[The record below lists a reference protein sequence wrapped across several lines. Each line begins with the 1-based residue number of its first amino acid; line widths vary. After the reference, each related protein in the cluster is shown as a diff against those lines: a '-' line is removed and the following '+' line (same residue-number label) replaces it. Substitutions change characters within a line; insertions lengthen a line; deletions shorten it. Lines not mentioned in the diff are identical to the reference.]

1 MMSRLLSSLSRLAGL
16 ALCAALLTPLP
27 ATAAPEG
34 EVLVVA
40 PVLRQHFDPTQIIA
54 TTDYLVNDLLFDGLL
69 NNGPDGKYP
78 ALATS
83 WKVSPDGKQID
94 FELRQNVKFHNG
106 DAFTAEDV
114 KFTYDTMLKEGNT
127 HSYRKGFVDSI
138 ERVEVTG
145 PHQVRLVLK
154 TPWLGFFTASRYG
167 LQPIVPKAY
176 YEKVGAKGFHEKP
189 VGTGPFKLHSLQSGE
204 WTKYESYADYWNKA
218 PKVKFVKQQLVKEPF
233 TRYAMLQK
241 GEADIIAGLTG
252 PLLDKIRTDKNVRI
266 FSAKYSGTSA
276 MYFNVT
282 KFPEAK
288 DLKVRTAIGH
298 AIDLATISK
307 TVLKGV
313 CEPSPGIFTPATFGY
328 QPGFKPIPYDPAK
341 AKALLKEAGV
351 APGKEITYSLHTESA
366 SLPNAPQVLEAIAG
380 YLEQVG
386 FKVTREPYDMAAWMQ
401 MMRGGKQPAVFYGT
415 SAMPDDG
422 GELLSGWYNTKAV
435 WSSGNVSDPDYDKI
449 FQDQLAATDAK
460 SREQI
465 LQRFAKLEDERKR
478 SVPLFWCGE
487 SFAVGPRLKD
497 LKPAVGSPYHLKLE
511 SLELVKK

>member
-1 MMSRLLSSLSRLAGL
+1 MFGLKRSFGMLTGSVLLAAL
-16 ALCAALLTPLP
+16 ALPQTAP
-27 ATAAPEG
+27 AAPQG
-34 EVLVVA
+34 EILVVA

-54 TTDYLVNDLLFDGLL
+54 TTDFLVNDLLYDGLL

-94 FELRQNVKFHNG
+94 FELRKNVKFHNG
-106 DAFTAEDV
+106 DPLTAADV

-127 HSYRKGFVDSI
+127 HSYRKGFIDSI
-138 ERVEVTG
+138 ERIEVRG
-145 PHQVRLVLK
+145 EHEVRFVLK
-154 TPWLGFFTASRYG
+154 TPWLAFFSASRYG
-167 LQPIVPKAY
+167 LQPIVPKNY
-176 YEKVGAKGFHEKP
+176 YEKVGARGFQEKP

-204 WTKYESYADYWNKA
+204 WTKYESNATYWNKP
-218 PKVKFVKQQLVKEPF
+218 PKVNVKQQLVKEPF
-233 TRYAMLQK
+233 TRYAMVQK
-241 GEADIIAGLTG
+241 NEADIIAGLTG
-252 PLLDKIRTDKNVRI
+252 PLLDKIRADKNVRI

-276 MYFNVT
+276 LFFNVA

-288 DLKVRTAIGH
+288 DIKVRMAIGH
-298 AIDLATISK
+298 AIDLKTIAQ

-328 QPGFKPIPYDPAK
+328 MAGLKPIPYDPAK

-380 YLEQVG
+380 YLEAAG

-422 GELLSGWYNTKAV
+422 GELMSGWYNSKAV
-435 WSSGNVSDPDYDKI
+435 WSSGNIADPDYDKI
-449 FQDQLAATDAK
+449 FQDQLAAADAQ

-465 LQRFAKLEDERKR
+465 LQRFAKLEDERKQ
-478 SVPLFWCGE
+478 SIPLFWCGE
-487 SFAVGPRLKD
+487 SFAVGPRIKD

-511 SLELVKK
+511 SVELVGK

>member
-1 MMSRLLSSLSRLAGL
+1 MLSLKRSFGLLAGSVLLATL
-16 ALCAALLTPLP
+16 ALPQTAP
-27 ATAAPEG
+27 AAPQG
-34 EVLVVA
+34 EILVVA
-40 PVLRQHFDPTQIIA
+40 PVLRQHFDPTRVIA
-54 TTDYLVNDLLFDGLL
+54 TTDYLVNDLLYDGLL
-69 NNGPDGKYP
+69 NNGPGGKYP

-83 WKVSPDGKQID
+83 WKVSADGKQID
-94 FELRQNVKFHNG
+94 FELRKNVKFHNG
-106 DAFTAEDV
+106 DPFTAEDV
-114 KFTYDTMLKEGNT
+114 KFTYDTMLAEGNT

-138 ERVEVTG
+138 ERVEVVS
-145 PHQVRLVLK
+145 PSQVRLVLK
-154 TPWLGFFTASRYG
+154 TPWLAFFSASRYG
-167 LQPIVPKAY
+167 LQPIVPKNY
-176 YEKVGAKGFHEKP
+176 YEKVGARGFQEKP
-189 VGTGPFKLHSLQSGE
+189 VGTGPFKLNSLQSGE
-204 WTKYESYADYWNKA
+204 WTRYESNADYWNKA
-218 PKVKFVKQQLVKEPF
+218 PKVNVKQMLVKEPF
-233 TRYAMLQK
+233 TRYAMMQK

-252 PLLDKIRTDKNVRI
+252 PLLDKIAQDKNVRI
-266 FSAKYSGTSA
+266 FRAKFSGTSA
-276 MYFNVT
+276 IFFNLA

-288 DLKVRTAIGH
+288 DIKVRMAIGH
-298 AIDLATISK
+298 AIDLKTIAQ

-328 QPGFKPIPYDPAK
+328 MSGFKPIAYDPAK

-351 APGKEITYSLHTESA
+351 AAGKEITYSLHTESA

-380 YLEQVG
+380 YLEAVG

-422 GELLSGWYNTKAV
+422 GELLSGWYNSKAV
-435 WSSGNVSDPDYDKI
+435 WSSGNIADPEYDKI

-487 SFAVGPRLKD
+487 SFAVGKRIKE

-511 SLELVKK
+511 SVELVGK

>member
-1 MMSRLLSSLSRLAGL
+1 MLTRMKQSLAG
-16 ALCAALLTPLP
+16 AALVAAILLP
-27 ATAAPEG
+27 QAAPAQVQG
-34 EVLVVA
+34 EILVVA
-40 PVLRQHFDPTQIIA
+40 PVLRQHFDPTQVIA
-54 TTDYLVNDLLFDGLL
+54 TTDYLVNDLLYDGLL

-78 ALATS
+78 ALATK
-83 WKVSPDGKQID
+83 WTVSPDGKQID

-138 ERVEVTG
+138 ERVDVTG

-176 YEKVGAKGFHEKP
+176 YEKVGAKGFQEKP
-189 VGTGPFKLHSLQSGE
+189 VGTGPFKLAEIKAGE
-204 WTKYESYADYWNKA
+204 WTRYESNGSYWNKP
-218 PKVKFVKQQLVKEPF
+218 PKVNVKQMLVKEPF
-233 TRYAMLQK
+233 TRYAMVQK

-252 PLLDKIRTDKNVRI
+252 PLLDRIRADKTVRI

-276 MYFNVT
+276 MYFNLA
-282 KFPEAK
+282 KFPESK
-288 DLKVRTAIGH
+288 DIKVRMAVGH
-298 AIDLATISK
+298 AIDLKTIAQ

-328 QPGFKPIPYDPAK
+328 QPGFKPISYDPAK

-380 YLEQVG
+380 YLEAVG
-386 FKVTREPYDMAAWMQ
+386 F
-401 MMRGGKQPAVFYGT
+401 
-415 SAMPDDG
+415 
-422 GELLSGWYNTKAV
+422 
-435 WSSGNVSDPDYDKI
+435 
-449 FQDQLAATDAK
+449 
-460 SREQI
+460 
-465 LQRFAKLEDERKR
+465 
-478 SVPLFWCGE
+478 
-487 SFAVGPRLKD
+487 
-497 LKPAVGSPYHLKLE
+497 
-511 SLELVKK
+511 